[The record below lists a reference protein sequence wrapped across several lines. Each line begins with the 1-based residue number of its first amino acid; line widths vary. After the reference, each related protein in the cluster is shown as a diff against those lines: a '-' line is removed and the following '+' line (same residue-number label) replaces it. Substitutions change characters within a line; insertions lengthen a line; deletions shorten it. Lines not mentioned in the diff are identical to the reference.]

1 MFIFALGQSALL
13 QTWTPSSR
21 SHLHKAEGTVGYEEK
36 FLSVAGQSMQNS
48 IRLVP
53 SENEFIC
60 KAKKNKLNCWCFCS
74 RAQTKPKDVKGSLTE
89 IFHNPFVHVS
99 FEVNHADCFL
109 WIKRQWMFFT
119 ICSEHFFDPYYE
131 ISLNYSHL
139 GRKTPIIWKWLMTCQ
154 FAYFQRRNYDEVV
167 GVLYNWK
174 PSTPEP
180 RGKAVIVL
188 RSTRES
194 PLQTFPELSKF
205 LSVQPMKHAT
215 QI

>member
-1 MFIFALGQSALL
+1 MRKSFFPLL
-13 QTWTPSSR
+13 ANRCKTASVSSPLR
-21 SHLHKAEGTVGYEEK
+21 MN
-36 FLSVAGQSMQNS
+36 LSVKRRKTKINWTAGVFVAGRRQNRKTWKEVLPRSS
-48 IRLVP
+48 IIHLYMYPLRWTMPTASCGLNA
-53 SENEFIC
+53 NE
-60 KAKKNKLNCWCFCS
+60 CFS
-74 RAQTKPKDVKGSLTE
+74 
-89 IFHNPFVHVS
+89 
-99 FEVNHADCFL
+99 
-109 WIKRQWMFFT
+109 T